1 MRRIQCR
8 TITETVASL
17 FQDACIHLPA
27 DVITS
32 LKRAGR
38 REKSPLGKQ
47 TITTILENIELA
59 GDRRLPVCQDTG
71 TAVVFLELGQEVH
84 IVGGDL
90 SVAVNEGVNRGYD
103 SGYLRKSMV
112 SGPFSTRVNT
122 RDNTPAVVHT
132 EIVPGDKLRIC
143 VLPKGGGAENCSR
156 LMVLPPSRGREGIVE
171 YVVNLV
177 DECGCNACPPLIV
190 GVGIGGTA
198 EQTMFLA
205 KRSLLRKT
213 GVHNADPEIKG
224 LEKDLLAAVNRLG
237 IGPMGYGGIVTALAV
252 HIEVFPSHIASL
264 PVAVNL
270 QCWCAR
276 HKEAII

>member
-17 FQDACIHLPA
+17 FQDACIQLPP
-27 DVITS
+27 DVVTS

-38 REKSPLGKQ
+38 MEKSPLGKQ
-47 TITTILENIELA
+47 TLVTILKNIAMA
-59 GDRRLPVCQDTG
+59 GEQRLPICQDTG
-71 TAVVFLELGQEVH
+71 TAVVFLELGQEAH

-90 SVAVNEGVNRGYD
+90 TAAVNEGVRRGYD

-112 SGPFSTRVNT
+112 SRPFSARENT
-122 RDNTPAVVHT
+122 CDNTPAVIHT
-132 EIVPGDKLRIC
+132 EIVPGGNIRIC

-156 LMVLPPSRGREGIVE
+156 LTVLPPSRGQEGVIE

-190 GVGIGGTA
+190 GIGIGGTS
-198 EQTMFLA
+198 EQTMLLA
-205 KRSLLRKT
+205 KKSLLRKT
-213 GVHNADPEIKG
+213 GAHNPDPEIHG
-224 LEKDLLAAVNRLG
+224 LEKKILAAVNRLG
-237 IGPMGYGGIVTALAV
+237 IGPMGYGGSVTALAV

-270 QCWCAR
+270 QCWCSR
-276 HKEAII
+276 HGEALL

>member
-17 FQDACIHLPA
+17 FQDACIQLPP
-27 DVITS
+27 DVVTS

-38 REKSPLGKQ
+38 MEKSPLGKQ
-47 TITTILENIELA
+47 TLVTILKNITMA
-59 GDRRLPVCQDTG
+59 GEQRLPICQDTG
-71 TAVVFLELGQEVH
+71 TAVVFLELGQEAH

-90 SVAVNEGVNRGYD
+90 TAAVNEGVRRGYD

-112 SGPFSTRVNT
+112 SRPFSARENT
-122 RDNTPAVVHT
+122 CDNTPAVIHT
-132 EIVPGDKLRIC
+132 EIVPGGNIRIC

-156 LMVLPPSRGREGIVE
+156 LTVLPPSRGQEGVIE

-190 GVGIGGTA
+190 GIGIGGTS
-198 EQTMFLA
+198 EQTMLLA
-205 KRSLLRKT
+205 KKSLLRKT
-213 GVHNADPEIKG
+213 GAHNPDPEIHG
-224 LEKDLLAAVNRLG
+224 LEKKILAAVNRLG
-237 IGPMGYGGIVTALAV
+237 IGPMGYGGSVTALAV

-270 QCWCAR
+270 QCWCSR
-276 HKEAII
+276 HGEALL